1 MSAPTPPIKDIVI
14 TSKDPELVT
23 ILKDI
28 KLTIEI
34 REGRLGDA
42 VYQYR
47 FIDYQEL
54 LEILADISFSQLKL
68 TELSEDPPDPIEGQ
82 SVLWQSDGAGSGD
95 DGDIMVKITAGGVT
109 KTITLIDFSTF

>member
-1 MSAPTPPIKDIVI
+1 MPAKTPPIKDIVI
-14 TSKDPELVT
+14 SSKDPELIT

-34 REGRLGDA
+34 REGRLGD
-42 VYQYR
+42 VIYR

-54 LEILADISFSQLKL
+54 IEILADISFNSLNL
-68 TELSEDPPDPIEGQ
+68 IELSEDPADPIEGQ

-95 DGDIMVKITAGGVT
+95 DGDIMIKITAGGVT

>member
-1 MSAPTPPIKDIVI
+1 MPVKTPPIKDIVI
-14 TSKDPELVT
+14 SSKDPELIT

-34 REGRLGDA
+34 REGRLGDTI
-42 VYQYR
+42 YR

-54 LEILADISFSQLKL
+54 LQILDGISFSRVML
-68 TELSEDPPDPIEGQ
+68 TELSEDPADPIEGQ

-109 KTITLIDFSTF
+109 KTITLIDFSAF

>member
-34 REGRLGDA
+34 REGRLGDDMF
-42 VYQYR
+42 R

-54 LEILADISFSQLKL
+54 IEILAGISFSQINLI
-68 TELSEDPPDPIEGQ
+68 ELSEDPADPIEGQ

>member
-1 MSAPTPPIKDIVI
+1 MPAKTPPIKDIVI
-14 TSKDPELVT
+14 SSKDPELVT

-34 REGRLGDA
+34 REGRLGD
-42 VYQYR
+42 VVYR

-54 LEILADISFSQLKL
+54 LSILDGIQFNSLKL
-68 TELSEDPPDPIEGQ
+68 MELSEDPADPIEGQ